1 MVAAVDALTAKGWKV
16 SEQQLRDGLKHVS
29 WPGRFELLRKKPVFF
44 VDGGHNP
51 QCMAALA
58 KNLEQ
63 YLSGRRLVGL
73 TGVMADKDYSEMYK
87 TMEPYFSA
95 FVTVTPENPRALP
108 AEKLAEMLVQF
119 GKPVTACASVC
130 EGVQK
135 AMELASGEN
144 DAVVAFGSLYMVGDI
159 RTAAM
164 EK

>member
-1 MVAAVDALTAKGWKV
+1 
-16 SEQQLRDGLKHVS
+16 
-29 WPGRFELLRKKPVFF
+29 
-44 VDGGHNP
+44 
-51 QCMAALA
+51 
-58 KNLEQ
+58 
-63 YLSGRRLVGL
+63 
-73 TGVMADKDYSEMYK
+73 
-87 TMEPYFSA
+87 
-95 FVTVTPENPRALP
+95 
-108 AEKLAEMLVQF
+108 MLVQF